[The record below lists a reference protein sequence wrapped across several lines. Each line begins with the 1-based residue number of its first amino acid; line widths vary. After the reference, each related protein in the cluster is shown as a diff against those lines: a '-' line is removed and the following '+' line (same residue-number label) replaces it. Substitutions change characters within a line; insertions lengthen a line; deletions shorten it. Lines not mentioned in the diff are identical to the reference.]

1 MPNGTPQSSDSDFVP
16 SPIRDEY
23 NARCPSPER
32 GLGQRPGAAA
42 AGDADA
48 TGEDSGVRPE
58 NPLSRGGGHREGE
71 ADGEVA
77 ISGVGGGER
86 QG

>member
-1 MPNGTPQSSDSDFVP
+1 MSLQCHASDHTDP
-16 SPIRDEY
+16 SASGSAAIVNDGGDEG
-23 NARCPSPER
+23 NTRC
-32 GLGQRPGAAA
+32 GGAAA
-42 AGDADA
+42 AIDADA

-58 NPLSRGGGHREGE
+58 NPLSRGGGHWDGE

-77 ISGVGGGER
+77 ISGVGGER